1 MSYEN
6 NSPVAS
12 SAPSPF
18 DSSADEVFTA
28 PEWSARIREV
38 EDIREALSRHCG
50 DEGVLNRLAE
60 LAGDPKWEVRKA
72 VLACVVWALMSK

>member
-1 MSYEN
+1 MSYET

-12 SAPSPF
+12 STPSPF

-28 PEWSARIREV
+28 PGWSARIREV
-38 EDIREALSRHCG
+38 EDIRDGLSRHCG
-50 DEGVLNRLAE
+50 DEGGLNLLAE

-72 VLACVVWALMSK
+72 VAETLVHV